1 MTARQRNSEQNSH
14 RINKF
19 SALYTWLISL
29 DGKFNHGPKLGRI
42 RLMVLGYFFLLWR
55 VLLALFCSSV
65 VFFRLYLGD
74 KMLRKLLNGTCML
87 LTISTNISR
96 DRNQC
101 PYINIQLSAWDF
113 PTYSH
118 FHFCESFQWESQIPK
133 VEKAKGERQLPS
145 NASTSHLCSAPFW
158 CGEWYPV
165 IGNWGSGYNEDRSC
179 LVPGKNHQACLSAS
193 SLHLPSSSAPNT
205 NHTIKEVAR
214 S

>member
-1 MTARQRNSEQNSH
+1 MKSVTGFILFFSSLLQTLFRRQDAEKTFKWNMYAPHHLHQY
-14 RINKF
+14 F
-19 SALYTWLISL
+19 SWS
-29 DGKFNHGPKLGRI
+29 K
-42 RLMVLGYFFLLWR
+42 
-55 VLLALFCSSV
+55 SV
-65 VFFRLYLGD
+65 PIYQYSVEW
-74 KMLRKLLNGTCML
+74 
-87 LTISTNISR
+87 
-96 DRNQC
+96 
-101 PYINIQLSAWDF
+101 WDF

-133 VEKAKGERQLPS
+133 VEKAKGERRLPS
-145 NASTSHLCSAPFW
+145 NASTSHLGSAPFW

>member
-1 MTARQRNSEQNSH
+1 MNQSLREFVSWSYVISSCYQESFTGFILFFNSLLQSLFRRQ
-14 RINKF
+14 
-19 SALYTWLISL
+19 
-29 DGKFNHGPKLGRI
+29 D
-42 RLMVLGYFFLLWR
+42 V
-55 VLLALFCSSV
+55 
-65 VFFRLYLGD
+65 
-74 KMLRKLLNGTCML
+74 LRKLLNGTFML
-87 LTISTNISR
+87 LTIPANISC

-101 PYINIQLSAWDF
+101 PYINIQLSPWDF
-113 PTYSH
+113 PAYTQ
-118 FHFCESFQWESQIPK
+118 FHFCESFQWESQIAK
-133 VEKAKGERQLPS
+133 VEKAKVERRLPS

-193 SLHLPSSSAPNT
+193 SLHLPSSLAPNT